1 MTQGISRKLLPDFF
15 SAFAISGQGILW
27 KLLLGQFHEYLPIK
41 KYVFQKTGYDSEAF
55 SDFFPISGNCF
66 RKFFYAITRIFWY
79 SNFIWNLRFR
89 KTFSENPLRLKAWV
103 MPQNRLNRFWKSFRK
118 SSWVTSR
125 IFRSSQLLTLIS
137 LSAKTGYNIEVF
149 SLRNRDRN
157 SITHSIFRM
166 KLQYYISSKIRSLP
180 WYHV

>member
-1 MTQGISRKLLPDFF
+1 MSTYPSKNTFSKNRVITQRLFRNFFQYLETVFGNFSMPLPEFFEFQILFEILDF
-15 SAFAISGQGILW
+15 G
-27 KLLLGQFHEYLPIK
+27 K
-41 KYVFQKTGYDSEAF
+41 
-55 SDFFPISGNCF
+55 
-66 RKFFYAITRIFWY
+66 
-79 SNFIWNLRFR
+79 RFR
-89 KTFSENPLRLKAWV
+89 KIPRV